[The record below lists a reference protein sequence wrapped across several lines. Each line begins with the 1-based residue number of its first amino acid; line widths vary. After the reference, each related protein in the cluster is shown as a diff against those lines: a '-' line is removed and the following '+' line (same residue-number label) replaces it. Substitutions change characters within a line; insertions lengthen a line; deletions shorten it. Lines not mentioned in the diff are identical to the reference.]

1 MVGTQDQILKAKAE
15 ADAMKEHYS
24 LACPSHYL
32 LSLLFYTTQV
42 HFGVALMFPFT
53 AITNQENA
61 PHTHPQSSPDGDNF
75 SADFPSHDN
84 SSLCQE
90 EKLSK
95 YT

>member
-1 MVGTQDQILKAKAE
+1 MINTRPKATRGKGGLFHLVGYGLVMVGTQDQILKAKAE

-24 LACPSHYL
+24 LACPSHDL

-61 PHTHPQSSPDGDNF
+61 PPPDTSPE
-75 SADFPSHDN
+75 
-84 SSLCQE
+84 L
-90 EKLSK
+90 
-95 YT
+95 T